1 MSRSIAKAPPDCWQN
16 LSLIAT
22 DMDGTITRE
31 GKFTSELLHNLEKI
45 AQTEI
50 DIIIVTGR
58 SAGWVDAVAHYL
70 PIQGAIAENG
80 GLFYDN
86 QSLNSQLIGR
96 IDDLNLHRQQLAS
109 TFQLLQTKFPH
120 LKESTDNRF
129 RLTDWTFDVAELT
142 SAELAQIEKI
152 SQQEGWSFT
161 YSTVQ
166 CHIKPIGQDKA
177 IALEHILSQYYP
189 QLQSTQ
195 VVTVGDSPNDRSLFD
210 AHKFPLSVG
219 VANVLHYREQLQ
231 HQPTYITSKAEVDGF
246 KELVE
251 LIVEGN

>member
-96 IDDLNLHRQQLAS
+96 IDDLNLHRQQLAR

-177 IALEHILSQYYP
+177 IALEQILSQYYP